1 MTNYT
6 NIFENYRLIDSNMD
20 FAENNYFPDNYQ
32 PNKSINNIISI
43 NTEKIPNN
51 ETTIFKKAFTDS
63 LDQDCSESQSNLSIY
78 LKPSTSNKKD
88 CKNKYSISTEEKNLN
103 HKKAIN
109 NNNKFIVSKS
119 SYKEDKKIFSIKKK
133 KKLGRI
139 KKNSNKKGKHNKFK
153 RDNIIRRFKV
163 HLMKNISDYINSS
176 FTINKRFKKHKQIK
190 FLKKLSCYDTKLI
203 SKKDNIN
210 WLNSSVK
217 SIFSQKIS
225 NKISCFESD
234 YNKEL
239 INTIYKDKKE
249 IKIINILN
257 KTISEMWLVYINDDD
272 DEWFKGFTK
281 LKDDIIK
288 LRENGETENYIN
300 LFINIAHKFEEIFN
314 KITPRKKS

>member
-1 MTNYT
+1 MTNHT
-6 NIFENYRLIDSNMD
+6 NIFENYRLIDSNID

-51 ETTIFKKAFTDS
+51 EITIFKKAFTDS

-109 NNNKFIVSKS
+109 NNNKFIVSQS

-139 KKNSNKKGKHNKFK
+139 KKNSNKKGKHSKFM

-176 FTINKRFKKHKQIK
+176 FTINKMFKRHKQIK

-225 NKISCFESD
+225 NKISCLE
-234 YNKEL
+234 
-239 INTIYKDKKE
+239 
-249 IKIINILN
+249 
-257 KTISEMWLVYINDDD
+257 
-272 DEWFKGFTK
+272 
-281 LKDDIIK
+281 
-288 LRENGETENYIN
+288 
-300 LFINIAHKFEEIFN
+300 
-314 KITPRKKS
+314 